1 MIVLFTIQTV
11 LVNVPSDGFQLCFS
25 QAKACEG
32 KRMDSQSKIEV
43 LLPEEMKHVQI
54 KITQC

>member
-1 MIVLFTIQTV
+1 M
-11 LVNVPSDGFQLCFS
+11 GFNYVFS
-25 QAKACEG
+25 QAKACKG
-32 KRMDSQSKIEV
+32 QKVDSQSKIEV

>member
-1 MIVLFTIQTV
+1 MF
-11 LVNVPSDGFQLCFS
+11 LVMGFNYVFS

-43 LLPEEMKHVQI
+43 ILPEEMKHGQI
-54 KITQC
+54 KIA

>member
-1 MIVLFTIQTV
+1 M
-11 LVNVPSDGFQLCFS
+11 GFNYVFS
-25 QAKACEG
+25 QAKACKG
-32 KRMDSQSKIEV
+32 RSVDSQSKIEV